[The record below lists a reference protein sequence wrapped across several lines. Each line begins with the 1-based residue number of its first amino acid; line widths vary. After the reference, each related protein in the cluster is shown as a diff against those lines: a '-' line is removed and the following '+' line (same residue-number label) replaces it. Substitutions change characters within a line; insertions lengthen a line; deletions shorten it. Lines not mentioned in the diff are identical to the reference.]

1 MKSFYLLPQSSKNLH
16 VALLYIWC
24 DCVLCARMLWYLYFV
39 NCARSDWMAE
49 SVSDVQCCQMSCCL
63 AADVVD
69 LMMQRHEKCLRLASE
84 IVLLQT
90 VVSPARLCCTEVCLT
105 EQSTVNMKILSVKMY
120 CVIPNVIENNTKIIY
135 NAANNDCMHVVALH
149 SVWRPVSR
157 SLMPAS

>member
-1 MKSFYLLPQSSKNLH
+1 
-16 VALLYIWC
+16 
-24 DCVLCARMLWYLYFV
+24 
-39 NCARSDWMAE
+39 MAE
-49 SVSDVQCCQMSCCL
+49 SVCDVQCCQMSCCL

-149 SVWRPVSR
+149 SV
-157 SLMPAS
+157 